1 MLKRFFKILTLSSV
15 MAFAV
20 PPSSAFAP
28 DDVASITAKVA
39 QFIDE
44 WHDDAA
50 HARLQY
56 FDKMAKDGV
65 YIGTDKTERWTRD
78 EFKVWAKRF
87 FERPSAWAFKSFNR
101 HISMSEDR
109 KFIWFDEQL
118 QTQMG
123 ICQASGVIEQTAK
136 GFEIRHYQLS
146 LTVPNDLTD
155 YLAAGVKKLEEKQA
169 EQTPKK

>member
-1 MLKRFFKILTLSSV
+1 MKKTLSSLLAAWAMQTTLV
-15 MAFAV
+15 HAT
-20 PPSSAFAP
+20 
-28 DDVASITAKVA
+28 DDIAGVTSKVA

-78 EFKVWAKRF
+78 EFKAWAKRF
-87 FERPSAWAFKSFNR
+87 FERPSAWAFTSFNR

-123 ICQASGVIEQTAK
+123 ICQATGVIHQTAR
-136 GFEIRHYQLS
+136 GFEIMHYQLS
-146 LTVPNDLTD
+146 LTVPNELTD
-155 YLAAGVKKLEEKQA
+155 YLAAGVKQLAEKQA
-169 EQTPKK
+169 EQTQKK

>member
-1 MLKRFFKILTLSSV
+1 MKKTLASLLAIV
-15 MAFAV
+15 AMQGTLAHAADDAAV
-20 PPSSAFAP
+20 
-28 DDVASITAKVA
+28 VATRVA

-78 EFKVWAKRF
+78 EFKAWAKRF
-87 FERPSAWAFKSFNR
+87 FERPSAWAFTSFNR

-118 QTQMG
+118 KTQMG
-123 ICQASGVIEQTAK
+123 ICQATGVIEQTAR

-146 LTVPNDLTD
+146 LTVPNELTD
-155 YLAAGVKKLEEKQA
+155 YLADGVKKLTEKQA
-169 EQTPKK
+169 EQTQKK